1 MSNIKVSVLIP
12 SYNHGKYIKQCI
24 NSALNQTL
32 KDIEII
38 IGDDCST
45 DNSRKVIEKFKD
57 KRIKKVFFETNV
69 GGTANLNR
77 LIDLAHGKYIA
88 VLNSDDYWERDKLQ
102 KQYDFMEKNKD
113 YAACFTW
120 ARLVDENSNEIYSDN
135 YRNVFLQKNKKN
147 PGARSTWFYNSD
159 PNIIFRNFLCK

>member
-57 KRIKKVFFETNV
+57 KRIKKVF
-69 GGTANLNR
+69 
-77 LIDLAHGKYIA
+77 
-88 VLNSDDYWERDKLQ
+88 
-102 KQYDFMEKNKD
+102 
-113 YAACFTW
+113 
-120 ARLVDENSNEIYSDN
+120 
-135 YRNVFLQKNKKN
+135 
-147 PGARSTWFYNSD
+147 
-159 PNIIFRNFLCK
+159 